1 VHTAARARPPPP
13 VGCTTGSQ
21 ASRSP
26 APPAHGAPPGAH
38 SCARASAADALL
50 GLPSPCRTSRVLLP
64 ICFLAGV
71 FNYLDRTNL
80 TFAALQLN
88 ADLGFTPK
96 VKACLAPQRARPL
109 ALSWPS
115 SAHHQPTRRVCR
127 GAPGP
132 THPPARRASP
142 APPPPPT
149 HTFLRTMASA
159 PAPSTWDMALPTSLA
174 PSLQCGSAPASG
186 KAAREAP
193 AGRPGWRERCACSR
207 RPGSLALSL
216 SRCRRAGWHQQ
227 DLLWALP
234 WRRPPGRRPRRQGGC
249 QIGAKWGCTMRRLQ
263 QGSEAHGA
271 PPGARCHLTRF
282 RPQVLC
288 HHQGA

>member
-1 VHTAARARPPPP
+1 VPGTPAGPPS
-13 VGCTTGSQ
+13 GSELAQ
-21 ASRSP
+21 QCASP
-26 APPAHGAPPGAH
+26 AYTPRLPRGPWPHAPT
-38 SCARASAADALL
+38 C
-50 GLPSPCRTSRVLLP
+50 
-64 ICFLAGV
+64 
-71 FNYLDRTNL
+71 
-80 TFAALQLN
+80 
-88 ADLGFTPK
+88 
-96 VKACLAPQRARPL
+96 
-109 ALSWPS
+109 
-115 SAHHQPTRRVCR
+115 
-127 GAPGP
+127 
-132 THPPARRASP
+132 PARVP
-142 APPPPPT
+142 GAPPPPPT